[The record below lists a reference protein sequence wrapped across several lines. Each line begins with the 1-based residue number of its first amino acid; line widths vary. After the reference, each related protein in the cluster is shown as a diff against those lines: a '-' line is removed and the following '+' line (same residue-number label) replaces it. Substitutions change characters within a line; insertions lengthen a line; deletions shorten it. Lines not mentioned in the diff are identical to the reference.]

1 MRKPEGQGKDE
12 KDPRSAINELRAQ
25 FTNRLNTWWIARRV
39 FMPAACD
46 DTYPHEARVEDIKHL
61 LPSSYTPEELISYDL
76 ADVAAL
82 ERRFREVQAHEALA
96 ELRFAIKRRAAGVQQ
111 VKSQKGQRGQ
121 RARTRMEK
129 RVATLHAYVDLWA
142 EAYRRARRAL
152 LSLGMDPADD
162 TFQALK
168 DADYAAKNMGD
179 GWENVSL
186 GEGKRVMSWIWT
198 VGRDAGVTETSWSDE
213 ADRVLWFRARARRDR
228 WKEEVETLEAE
239 INRMSVFFQYFAK
252 LWDDAV
258 VPYPATTLELGRN
271 AYCYKMREMYNRL
284 DEKTNAGNS
293 EAFLKCLAL

>member
-1 MRKPEGQGKDE
+1 
-12 KDPRSAINELRAQ
+12 
-25 FTNRLNTWWIARRV
+25 
-39 FMPAACD
+39 
-46 DTYPHEARVEDIKHL
+46 
-61 LPSSYTPEELISYDL
+61 
-76 ADVAAL
+76 
-82 ERRFREVQAHEALA
+82 
-96 ELRFAIKRRAAGVQQ
+96 
-111 VKSQKGQRGQ
+111 
-121 RARTRMEK
+121 MEK

-179 GWENVSL
+179 RWENVSL

-213 ADRVLWFRARARRDR
+213 ADRVLWFRACARRDR

-293 EAFLKCLAL
+293 EAFLKWAKFY